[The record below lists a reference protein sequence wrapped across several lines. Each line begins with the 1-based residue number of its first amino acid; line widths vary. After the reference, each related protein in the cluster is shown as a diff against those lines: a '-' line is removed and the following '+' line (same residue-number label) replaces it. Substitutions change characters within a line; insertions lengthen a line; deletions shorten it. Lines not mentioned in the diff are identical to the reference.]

1 MNITK
6 VTTVTKLLEKFKKD
20 QIWPLGD
27 IHNFKPH
34 LLSLVLMYSQ
44 TCVTSPGLAKQPTN
58 IHLYICTYTLI

>member
-27 IHNFKPH
+27 LHNFKPH
-34 LLSLVLMYSQ
+34 LLSLAK